1 MVMMRFLFFF
11 NFFFQIVFSLSRENS
26 SLHHHEHGD
35 VRETQ
40 QKCAQKKT
48 KKIKF
53 WAKHIKKRDKIS
65 HRTTHKHTRCVYIKT
80 AFFVFSAREERERQK
95 TEKRNK

>member
-40 QKCAQKKT
+40 QKCAQKRP
-48 KKIKF
+48 KK
-53 WAKHIKKRDKIS
+53 
-65 HRTTHKHTRCVYIKT
+65 
-80 AFFVFSAREERERQK
+80 
-95 TEKRNK
+95 